1 MKDLISI
8 ASNYQSNK
16 NKSGFLLIFIIF
28 LQNIVFIRKG
38 ITKKYY
44 YPNKPQNKIFDGIKR
59 ILSKFLIKF

>member
-44 YPNKPQNKIFDGIKR
+44 YPNMPQNKIFDGIKR

>member
-44 YPNKPQNKIFDGIKR
+44 YPNKPQYKIFDGIKR